1 MTLVPAQRI
10 LVVDDDASIR
20 SVLQIGLSKAGYEVV
35 QARNGVEA
43 MRLWRAQRADLV
55 ITDLHMPEKNGLEV
69 ILELLAHSPDAPIIV
84 MSDGG
89 QTQQIEILG
98 DARLLGAMLTIK
110 KPFTLA
116 EMMSLVSR
124 VLNGGA

>member
-1 MTLVPAQRI
+1 MAASSGQRI

-20 SVLQIGLSKAGYEVV
+20 SVLQIGLGKAGYEVV
-35 QARNGVEA
+35 QARDGSEA

-55 ITDLHMPEKNGLEV
+55 ITDLHMPDKNGLEV
-69 ILELLAHSPDAPIIV
+69 ILELLAHSPEARIIA

-89 QTQQIEILG
+89 QTQQIGLLG
-98 DARLLGAMLTIK
+98 DARLLGAVLTIK

-124 VLNGGA
+124 ALK